1 MLTRIDTDRIR
12 RDHPIA
18 EVVAH
23 HGIDLRRVGR
33 ALVGRCPLH
42 PDGGRPNLHVYPDS
56 RSWYCFRCAVGGD
69 VISFVTRV
77 EHLSFRAAVA
87 RLEGSGNAGPGVPIR
102 PIRIP
107 HPGRSRRVW
116 DPAERACLAAAVE
129 LYHNSLLG
137 EPAAREYLASRGI
150 QPTTAECSRL
160 GYASGDELARY
171 LHWRRLPVQAAL
183 RVGLLGRD
191 GHEFLAG
198 RIVVPEI
205 RHGLPIW
212 LIGRALTE
220 DARRPK
226 YLGLPGPKPLLGWET
241 AARSASVV
249 LVEGAFDWLTLVQWG
264 VPALALLGTRVR
276 PAVLRVLGTR
286 FRRIYLALDADDA
299 GREGSS
305 AIGRALGPRAVPVR
319 LPAGVKDIAEL
330 ATSPEGGSAFTLAL
344 LQSRAAPVPLAQA
357 A

>member
-1 MLTRIDTDRIR
+1 MPTRIDTDRIR
-12 RDHPIA
+12 RDYPIA

-23 HGIDLRRVGR
+23 HGIDLRRAGR

-42 PDGGRPNLHVYPDS
+42 HDRGQPNLHVYPDS
-56 RSWYCFRCAVGGD
+56 RSWYCYRCAVGGD
-69 VISFVTRV
+69 VIDFVMRV
-77 EHLSFRAAVA
+77 ERLGFRAAVA
-87 RLEGSGNAGPGVPIR
+87 RLEGTRKPLPVVPIR
-102 PIRIP
+102 PFRVP

-129 LYHNSLLG
+129 LYHNRLLG
-137 EPAAREYLASRGI
+137 EPMACAYLASRGVA
-150 QPTTAECSRL
+150 PTTAECCRL
-160 GYASGDELARY
+160 GYASGDELVPY
-171 LHWRRLPVQAAL
+171 LRWRRLSVQAAL

-191 GHEFLAG
+191 GRELLAG

-205 RHGLPIW
+205 RHGQPIW
-212 LIGRALTE
+212 LIGRLLTNDVE
-220 DARRPK
+220 RPK
-226 YLGLPGPKPLLGWET
+226 YLGIPRPKPLLGWEA

-299 GREGSS
+299 GREASS
-305 AIGRALGPRAVPVR
+305 AIARALGPRAVPVR
-319 LPAGVKDIAEL
+319 LPAGVKDVAEL
-330 ATSPEGGSAFTLAL
+330 ASSPEGRSAFTLAL
-344 LQSRAAPVPLAQA
+344 LQTQTAPVPLAQA